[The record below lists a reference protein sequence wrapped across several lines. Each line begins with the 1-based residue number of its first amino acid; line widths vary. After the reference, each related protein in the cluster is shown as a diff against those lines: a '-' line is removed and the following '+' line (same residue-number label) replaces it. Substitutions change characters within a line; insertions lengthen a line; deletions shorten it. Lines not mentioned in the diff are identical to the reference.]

1 MNDVLVVIL
10 AGLAV
15 LVGMVL
21 FRRRGPEEDR
31 AVPGGRP
38 YAGSGLPGQPGRPGQ
53 PGHSPETGQDVRS
66 AASGQPARTGTARIL
81 NQPVDPM
88 VVAVV
93 VALLGQ
99 NKKVKA
105 VKELRDSTRLGLADA
120 KALVEAIAAG
130 HRPPTVVLRGD
141 AVDVTP
147 HTPPPGPYG
156 SAESPEAAESR
167 GPSPAD
173 LAERARSL
181 RSQGREIEAIRLVRT
196 ETGMGLADAQRFVR
210 ALG

>member
-1 MNDVLVVIL
+1 MTDVLVVIL

-21 FRRRGPEEDR
+21 FRRRGPEADR
-31 AVPGGRP
+31 AVPGGP
-38 YAGSGLPGQPGRPGQ
+38 HAGSGLPGQSGQ
-53 PGHSPETGQDVRS
+53 PGQAGR
-66 AASGQPARTGTARIL
+66 PARTNTARIL

-99 NKKVKA
+99 NKKIKA
-105 VKELRDSTRLGLADA
+105 VKELRDATRLDLADA

-147 HTPPPGPYG
+147 SPAT
-156 SAESPEAAESR
+156 PEADKTDEARDS
-167 GPSPAD
+167 SPAD
-173 LAERARSL
+173 LAARARSL
-181 RSQGREIEAIRLVRT
+181 RSQGLEIEAVSLVRA
-196 ETGMGLADAQRFVR
+196 ETGMDLADAQRFVR

>member
-21 FRRRGPEEDR
+21 FRRRGPEADR
-31 AVPGGRP
+31 AVPGSRP
-38 YAGSGLPGQPGRPGQ
+38 YAGSGLPGQQAQPGQ
-53 PGHSPETGQDVRS
+53 QDQQGRTPG
-66 AASGQPARTGTARIL
+66 SGQPARTGTARIL

-93 VALLGQ
+93 VSLLGQ
-99 NKKVKA
+99 NKKIKA
-105 VKELRDSTRLGLADA
+105 VKELRESTRLGLADA

-147 HTPPPGPYG
+147 PTSARDPHG
-156 SAESPEAAESR
+156 SPVSQESA

-173 LAERARSL
+173 LAGRARSL
-181 RSQGREIEAIRLVRT
+181 RSQGLESEAVQLVRA

>member
-1 MNDVLVVIL
+1 MTDVLVVIL

-21 FRRRGPEEDR
+21 FRRRGPGADR
-31 AVPGGRP
+31 AVSGGRP
-38 YAGSGLPGQPGRPGQ
+38 YAGSGLPGQSGPGP
-53 PGHSPETGQDVRS
+53 
-66 AASGQPARTGTARIL
+66 SGRPARTSTARIL

-99 NKKVKA
+99 NKKIQA
-105 VKELRDSTRLGLADA
+105 IKELRESTRLGLADA

-147 HTPPPGPYG
+147 STAAPESYESDEPDEAHE
-156 SAESPEAAESR
+156 SAD
-167 GPSPAD
+167 GSPAD
-173 LAERARSL
+173 LAARARSL
-181 RSQGREIEAIRLVRT
+181 RSQGREIEAVRLVRA

>member
-1 MNDVLVVIL
+1 
-10 AGLAV
+10 
-15 LVGMVL
+15 
-21 FRRRGPEEDR
+21 
-31 AVPGGRP
+31 
-38 YAGSGLPGQPGRPGQ
+38 
-53 PGHSPETGQDVRS
+53 
-66 AASGQPARTGTARIL
+66 
-81 NQPVDPM
+81 M

-93 VALLGQ
+93 VALVGQ

-147 HTPPPGPYG
+147 PTAARGPHG
-156 SAESPEAAESR
+156 SRGSQESP

-173 LAERARSL
+173 LAGRARSL
-181 RSQGREIEAIRLVRT
+181 RSQGLENEAVQLVRA

>member
-1 MNDVLVVIL
+1 
-10 AGLAV
+10 
-15 LVGMVL
+15 
-21 FRRRGPEEDR
+21 
-31 AVPGGRP
+31 
-38 YAGSGLPGQPGRPGQ
+38 
-53 PGHSPETGQDVRS
+53 
-66 AASGQPARTGTARIL
+66 
-81 NQPVDPM
+81 M

-147 HTPPPGPYG
+147 PTASTPFTEEP
-156 SAESPEAAESR
+156 ESPDT
-167 GPSPAD
+167 SPAD
-173 LAERARSL
+173 LAARARSL
-181 RSQGREIEAIRLVRT
+181 RSQGREIEAVRLVRA

-210 ALG
+210 SLG